1 MPPAIASLLAA
12 ITINDAMSAP
22 LAVDDGKVAVGNSNR
37 RATSRRSD
45 NAAPVI
51 ICIVKAVGLG
61 VPALAGSPDR
71 ARFDCVGVG
80 RGGILRRSPS
90 ILNGEDGIAVHGDAR
105 ENAVKRNT
113 VRDNGRDGIDLED
126 ADGNTIIGNTVKRNG
141 RKRDRDSGIELE
153 DSDRNLVDGNRVR
166 GNADGLTDVI
176 RCISGDENVGSN
188 VPRHCR

>member
-22 LAVDDGKVAVGNSNR
+22 LPVNDGKVAVGNSNR
-37 RATSRRSD
+37 RATSTRSD

-61 VPALAGSPDR
+61 VPALAGSHDR
-71 ARFDCVGVG
+71 AFLLAKGSFR
-80 RGGILRRSPS
+80 LRWRRPRW
-90 ILNGEDGIAVHGDAR
+90 D
-105 ENAVKRNT
+105 
-113 VRDNGRDGIDLED
+113 
-126 ADGNTIIGNTVKRNG
+126 TVKRNG

-153 DSDRNLVDGNRVR
+153 ESDRNFVDRNRFR

-176 RCISGDENVGSN
+176 RCISGDDNVGSN
-188 VPRHCR
+188 MTRHCR